1 MRQVNPT
8 LASTTHD
15 DIETLIQMRIDA
27 MRESLERIG
36 RFEPR
41 RARDRFVSSF
51 DSALCKFIM
60 VDGVS
65 VGFVQIKP
73 AADHLLLEHFYVL
86 PEHQGKGIGSTVLS
100 AILADA
106 DSQSVSIRL
115 GALRDSDS
123 NRFYQRHGFL
133 KTTES
138 EWDIYYVREPHRA

>member
-15 DIETLIQMRIDA
+15 DIEALVQMRIDA

-51 DSALCKFIM
+51 DSALCKLIV

-65 VGFVQIKP
+65 VGPRPITCCSSISM
-73 AADHLLLEHFYVL
+73 FYRNTRAKVL
-86 PEHQGKGIGSTVLS
+86 VRQYSRRFSRTRTPSRFRSDWERF
-100 AILADA
+100 AIVTRT
-106 DSQSVSIRL
+106 VSIN
-115 GALRDSDS
+115 DT
-123 NRFYQRHGFL
+123 GF
-133 KTTES
+133 
-138 EWDIYYVREPHRA
+138 